1 MLRTI
6 LGVTFACEAIGALAL
21 LACWWGEHGFG
32 RALWLAIF
40 HSVSAFCNAGFS
52 LFSENLIGQ
61 QRHASVLGVV
71 ALLIVVGGIGFP
83 VLHDLRARLR
93 GKRRLTTHSRIV
105 LVATSILI
113 VFGTGGFLLFEWD
126 RALASLGLGDRF
138 VNALFMSITPRTAG
152 FNAVDYG
159 AISNDSLL
167 LTMALMWIGGGPG
180 SVAGGVKVTTVSL
193 LALLVWARWQGD
205 EHVSVAGR
213 TVPDETVNRAT
224 GLAVGMVLI
233 LLAVH
238 AGDARVRAGRARS
251 RRRSAPDGDPHL
263 RGPERALHRRAVD
276 EPDADP
282 RRREQARPRAR
293 RCCSG
298 VSGRSPCSGAMVRRS
313 HRSSFRYPHEDVLIG

>member
-6 LGVTFACEAIGALAL
+6 LGVTVACEAVGALAL

-52 LFSENLIGQ
+52 LFSDNLIGQ
-61 QRHASVLGVV
+61 QRNASVLGIL
-71 ALLIVVGGIGFP
+71 ATLIVVGGIGFP

-105 LVATSILI
+105 LVSTSLLI
-113 VFGTGGFLLFEWD
+113 VVGAASFLLFEWD
-126 RALASLGLGDRF
+126 RELHPLGLFDRV

-159 AISNDSLL
+159 AISNGSLF
-167 LTMALMWIGGGPG
+167 LTVALMWVGGGPG

-193 LALLVWARWQGD
+193 LALLVWARLRGD
-205 EHVSVAGR
+205 RHVSIAGR
-213 TVPDETVNRAT
+213 TVPDETVHRAT

-233 LLAVH
+233 LLAFTLLMLVLEP
-238 AGDARVRAGRARS
+238 ASADRDA
-251 RRRSAPDGDPHL
+251 
-263 RGPERALHRRAVD
+263 ERAQMVSHVFEVQSALSTVGLSMNLTPTLADGSKLALVFVMLLGRVGPLAVL
-276 EPDADP
+276 
-282 RRREQARPRAR
+282 
-293 RCCSG
+293 
-298 VSGRSPCSGAMVRRS
+298 GAMAARATRS
-313 HRSSFRYPHEDVLIG
+313 TFRYPHEDVLIG